1 MSDQEINLLSIDSPS
16 LDSYIGA
23 GDSADRTIRAL
34 WKRIHPDRRKAFVF
48 WLGEAHKQ
56 AKSLQESSEISAFRE
71 SVQEDNR
78 RHPMAAKT
86 YEVNGKTYKPAG
98 PKKEKPEPP
107 KLTDLFGL

>member
-1 MSDQEINLLSIDSPS
+1 MSDLHLLSIDSPS
-16 LDSYIGA
+16 LDGYVAA

-34 WKRIHPDRRKAFVF
+34 WKYLNPTQRKNLVF

-56 AKSLQESSEISAFRE
+56 AKQLQESSDILAFRE

-78 RHPMAAKT
+78 LHPLATKKT
-86 YEVNGKTYKPAG
+86 YEVNGKTYKPAAS
-98 PKKEKPEPP
+98 KKAPKPEPP